1 MATPTATISHV
12 AAATPAGRDRYVD
25 FLRALSIAVVVLGH
39 WLMAIVYL
47 DDGRLTGANALDVVP
62 GLWIL
67 TWILQVMPLFFFV
80 GGFSNFLSWN
90 ATTRR
95 GEGYHTFLR
104 ARVERLMRPTLLF
117 ILVWASAAAL
127 LRIGAPQLLERI
139 GLGAELIAKPL
150 WFLAVY
156 VLVTAAAPVM
166 IALHRRHGVRVLA
179 ALVAAA
185 VATDVVRIAVGVTA
199 LGYLNFAFVW
209 LFAHQLG
216 FLYADGAFGARS
228 RSFFATVAAAGLGA
242 LVALTASGIYS
253 PSMVGA
259 ASEKA
264 SNNSPPSVCLIA
276 LTLWLVGLALLARGR
291 VSRWLARPGPWKA
304 VVGANAVI
312 MTVFLWHLTALLV
325 AAVVLLPLG
334 FPQPAGGTGLWWA
347 WRPIWIGLLIVFLV
361 PFVAMFGRAESRG
374 LLARRS
380 VSPGGRRG
388 AQWRTAVGLAALI
401 SGLAGLAEQGFV
413 LGEGHALTGFV
424 PLVSAA
430 LAVSGYRLVSPPS
443 ASVLGG

>member
-1 MATPTATISHV
+1 MSTPAMTISQV

-39 WLMAIVYL
+39 WLMAIIYL

-67 TWILQVMPLFFFV
+67 TWVLQVMPLFFFA
-80 GGFSNFLSWN
+80 GGFSNYVSWRG
-90 ATTRR
+90 ATRR
-95 GEGYHTFLR
+95 GEGYQSFLR
-104 ARVERLMRPTLLF
+104 ARVERLMRPTLVF
-117 ILVWASAAAL
+117 IVVWALGAAM

-166 IALHRRHGVRVLA
+166 FALHLRHRARVLA

-216 FLYADGAFGARS
+216 FFYSDGTFGART

-242 LVALTASGIYS
+242 LVTLTASGIYS
-253 PSMVGA
+253 PSMVGMA
-259 ASEKA
+259 GEKV

-276 LTLWLVGLALLARGR
+276 LTLWLVGLAMLARGP
-291 VSRWLARPGPWKA
+291 VSRWLARPAPWKA

-312 MTVFLWHLTALLV
+312 MTVLLWHLTALLV

-334 FPQPAGGTGLWWA
+334 FPQPAGGTALWWA
-347 WRPIWIGLLIVFLV
+347 WRPIWIGVLIVFLV
-361 PFVAMFGRAESRG
+361 SFVAIFGRAESRG
-374 LLARRS
+374 LLAVRS
-380 VSPGGRRG
+380 VSSPGRRG
-388 AQWRTAVGLAALI
+388 AQWRIAVGLAALI
-401 SGLAGLAEQGFV
+401 AGLAGLAEQGFA
-413 LGEGHALTGFV
+413 LGEGDALTSLV
-424 PLVSAA
+424 PLVSAG
-430 LAVSGYRLVSPPS
+430 LTISGYLLISPRS
-443 ASVLGG
+443 ASALGG